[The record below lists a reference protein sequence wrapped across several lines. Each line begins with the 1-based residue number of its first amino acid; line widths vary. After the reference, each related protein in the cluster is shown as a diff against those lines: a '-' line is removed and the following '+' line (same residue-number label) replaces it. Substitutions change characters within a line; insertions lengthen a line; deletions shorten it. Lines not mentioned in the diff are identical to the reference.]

1 VDPAESRDAPAE
13 RRGGVVTKKP
23 TIVEMSLRDL
33 VGDQLALELHPDAP
47 AGETQTD
54 LGDLDMER
62 ADRRRDAAE
71 ERLLAAIAAAAKSRP
86 CRCLPGPLVLDGD
99 DLDEVR
105 CSRCGREVAP

>member
-1 VDPAESRDAPAE
+1 
-13 RRGGVVTKKP
+13 VTKRP

-33 VGDQLALELHPDAP
+33 LGDQLSWELHPDAP
-47 AGETQTD
+47 QPGEVVEG
-54 LGDLDMER
+54 LEDLDLAR

-86 CRCLPGPLVLDGD
+86 CRCHPGPMVLDEG

-105 CSRCGREVAP
+105 CSRCGREAAS